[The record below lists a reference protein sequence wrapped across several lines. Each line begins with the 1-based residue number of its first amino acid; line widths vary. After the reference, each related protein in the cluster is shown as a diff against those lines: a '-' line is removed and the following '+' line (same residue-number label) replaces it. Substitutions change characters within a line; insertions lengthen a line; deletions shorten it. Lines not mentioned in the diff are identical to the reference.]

1 MLQRLLNTLYAVGTV
16 IAATSMSLIC
26 LLIVAQIVGRWFG
39 VIIPSAED
47 FTGYL
52 LVSSLFYGLA
62 YSFRNN
68 SHIRV
73 ILLLDRVKQHRLKAE
88 FFSLTVLLA
97 LTAYFTYAFAIFTL
111 ETYDFEEVSTGMVAV
126 PLWIP
131 QTSMVFG
138 MGLFCLAVFED
149 WIICLRRTKPSYLV
163 AEEHGAH
170 SSE

>member
-1 MLQRLLNTLYAVGTV
+1 MLQRLLNTLYAAGMV
-16 IAATSMSLIC
+16 IAATSLSLIC

-73 ILLLDRVKQHRLKAE
+73 ILLLHQVKQHRLKAE
-88 FFSLTVLLA
+88 FFSLSVLLA
-97 LTAYFTYAFAIFTL
+97 LTAYFTYAFVVFTL
-111 ETYDFEEVSTGMVAV
+111 ETYDFEEVSTGMVPV

-131 QTSMVFG
+131 QTSIVFG
-138 MGLFCLAVFED
+138 MALFCLAVFED
-149 WIICLRRTKPSYLV
+149 WIACIRRIKPSYLI
-163 AEEHGAH
+163 AEEHGEQ
-170 SSE
+170 SIE